1 MMISAVEL
9 ILVLLV
15 GLILLVLPM
24 ISLIDILR
32 NQFGGNDKLIWVMV
46 VLFLPLIGSLL
57 YFLIGTKQKIQ

>member
-1 MMISAVEL
+1 MMS
-9 ILVLLV
+9 LVLLV
-15 GLILLVLPM
+15 GLILLILPM

-32 NQFGGNDKLIWVMV
+32 SQFGGNDKLIWVMV